1 MKWKR
6 DAEKFA
12 KLKSK
17 FESGT
22 EAKGPEQNNIKEAA
36 QNSEKVAVIL

>member
-1 MKWKR
+1 MKWQR

-22 EAKGPEQNNIKEAA
+22 ETKGPEQNNIKEAA
-36 QNSEKVAVIL
+36 QEKVTVIL